1 MIPNRLTFLELA
13 KIAKAKGTLTD
24 TLLRVYFMNMVR
36 AKRKEEAA
44 LAQAALE
51 RQFGN

>member
-36 AKRKEEAA
+36 AKRREEAA
-44 LAQAALE
+44 TAMAARE
-51 RQFGN
+51 RLFEN